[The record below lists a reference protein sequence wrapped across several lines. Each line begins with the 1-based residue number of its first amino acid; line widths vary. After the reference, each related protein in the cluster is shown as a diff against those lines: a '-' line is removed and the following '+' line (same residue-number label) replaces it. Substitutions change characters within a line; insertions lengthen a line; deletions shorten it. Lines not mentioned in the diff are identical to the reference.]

1 MENNKKFKVKLAW
14 SFYDWANSAWSAI
27 IITFIFSRYFVDV
40 IAPDYDI
47 GTLYWTWTIGL
58 SSLFAALLSPIFG
71 SISDQTQSSKAWLIF
86 STVVYSLIA
95 FSLWFVQPNGIEI
108 FIIILL
114 IFIGNL
120 FYEISQ
126 IFYNGQLKLITTKD
140 NYAKLSGFAWG
151 LGYVGTVLIFL
162 IYYGIFL
169 LPKDPIFSLD
179 ISTFENI
186 RISFP
191 ITGFW
196 IILFSLPF
204 FLTFQDPKS
213 KISNT
218 KLDIKQTFVQLKVTL
233 KNLQKYKNLVRFLI
247 ARIFYMDGINAIFAV
262 AAIYATIEFG
272 MTTTDIIVLGI
283 GTNISA
289 GLGSW
294 IFAFIEKKFGS
305 KNVIVYSLI
314 FIFIIGI
321 MILLTNQKNL
331 FIILAMMLSS
341 FFGPIQSASRV
352 YFAKSIPDEKKY
364 EFFGFYSFA
373 GKVTSFIGPILFGTI
388 AYIFSSQ
395 KIGMASLLVLF
406 AIGFFILLKVE
417 NDQSSSFSK

>member
-1 MENNKKFKVKLAW
+1 M
-14 SFYDWANSAWSAI
+14 
-27 IITFIFSRYFVDV
+27 
-40 IAPDYDI
+40 
-47 GTLYWTWTIGL
+47 
-58 SSLFAALLSPIFG
+58 
-71 SISDQTQSSKAWLIF
+71 
-86 STVVYSLIA
+86 
-95 FSLWFVQPNGIEI
+95 
-108 FIIILL
+108 
-114 IFIGNL
+114 
-120 FYEISQ
+120 
-126 IFYNGQLKLITTKD
+126 
-140 NYAKLSGFAWG
+140 
-151 LGYVGTVLIFL
+151 
-162 IYYGIFL
+162 
-169 LPKDPIFSLD
+169 
-179 ISTFENI
+179 
-186 RISFP
+186 
-191 ITGFW
+191 
-196 IILFSLPF
+196 
-204 FLTFQDPKS
+204 
-213 KISNT
+213 
-218 KLDIKQTFVQLKVTL
+218 
-233 KNLQKYKNLVRFLI
+233 
-247 ARIFYMDGINAIFAV
+247 
-262 AAIYATIEFG
+262 
-272 MTTTDIIVLGI
+272 GI

-305 KNVIVYSLI
+305 KNVIVFSLI

-321 MILLTNQKNL
+321 IILLTNQKNL